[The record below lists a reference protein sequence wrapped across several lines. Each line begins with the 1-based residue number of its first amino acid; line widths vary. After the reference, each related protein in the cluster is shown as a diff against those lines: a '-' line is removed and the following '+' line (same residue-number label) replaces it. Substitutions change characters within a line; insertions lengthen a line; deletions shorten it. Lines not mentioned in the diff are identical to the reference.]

1 MTNQQ
6 KRREMARQIHNERR
20 CSHCGNRIT
29 LFEAFCMIFGDGID
43 SGIIVEFDS
52 GGRGVIFS
60 SQFCPQTMNLIEDE
74 DSKDR
79 DDEVLTTIETQQVA
93 ATGVK

>member
-1 MTNQQ
+1 MTDQQ
-6 KRREMARQIHNERR
+6 KRRERAIQIHNERR
-20 CSHCGNRIT
+20 CSHCGKRIT

-60 SQFCPQTMNLIEDE
+60 SQFCPQTMSLVECEEPAD
-74 DSKDR
+74 KDAK
-79 DDEVLTTIETQQVA
+79 VLTEIVTQSVA
-93 ATGVK
+93 VS